1 LASNEIC
8 KVARLPSSNATGRFI
23 KTAADTLC
31 KVRREHPQRTNA
43 GGSTPTIS
51 LGPNGFLAHDDGR
64 VGHTLQSAPPTTS
77 LIVSSAGKIFER
89 VVMPLLRSCLERGS
103 VEHADLAWHASLP
116 EPLVRGH
123 TLQSAPPGCDAPL
136 LHTSALLVSEEPSA
150 GALAAA

>member
-1 LASNEIC
+1 MGES
-8 KVARLPSSNATGRFI
+8 P
-23 KTAADTLC
+23 
-31 KVRREHPQRTNA
+31 
-43 GGSTPTIS
+43 
-51 LGPNGFLAHDDGR
+51 DGR
-64 VGHTLQSAPPTTS
+64 APATS

-103 VEHADLAWHASLP
+103 VEHADLACHASLS

-150 GALAAA
+150 GALAAAEPGFGCSMSQGNGRR